1 MKKIECRQEY
11 FRVDIDEKCYLVAKK
26 VYYMI
31 IRRYI
36 YMKQVISKK
45 SGMIKIVSLT
55 YQLIFKNI
63 AKRCPYSVVL

>member
-1 MKKIECRQEY
+1 
-11 FRVDIDEKCYLVAKK
+11 
-26 VYYMI
+26 
-31 IRRYI
+31 
-36 YMKQVISKK
+36 MKQVISKK